1 MHFWP
6 QSCLR
11 LVESPSMLSRC
22 SLVSFVLPT
31 NVTRLHHINYISA
44 TRDANSNVPERQDDD
59 DTDPRSNYISFLF
72 SSSLRFFLQH
82 YWRNSFRCW
91 NYLCTNHFEIFISEK
106 GYSFKRILIKMTFAH
121 VFLFSISLKY
131 FFLSIFSWVTV
142 HSGIERILRKFW
154 GQVRVFFSN
163 RIILRGNDFHFVS
176 ESFILKDI
184 FYTRCILE
192 GRSNVVSF

>member
-1 MHFWP
+1 
-6 QSCLR
+6 
-11 LVESPSMLSRC
+11 MLSRC

-72 SSSLRFFLQH
+72 SSSLRFF
-82 YWRNSFRCW
+82 YSIIEETRSVVEIICAPIISK
-91 NYLCTNHFEIFISEK
+91 YLSQK

-131 FFLSIFSWVTV
+131 FFLSMFSWVTV
-142 HSGIERILRKFW
+142 HSEIERILRKFW

-176 ESFILKDI
+176 ESFILKNI
-184 FYTRCILE
+184 FYIRCILE

>member
-1 MHFWP
+1 
-6 QSCLR
+6 
-11 LVESPSMLSRC
+11 MLSRC

-44 TRDANSNVPERQDDD
+44 TRDANSNVSERQDDD

-72 SSSLRFFLQH
+72 SSSLRFF
-82 YWRNSFRCW
+82 YSIIEETRSVVEIICAPIISK
-91 NYLCTNHFEIFISEK
+91 YLSQK
-106 GYSFKRILIKMTFAH
+106 GYSFKRILIKMIFAH

-131 FFLSIFSWVTV
+131 FFLSMFSWVTV

-163 RIILRGNDFHFVS
+163 RIILRVATIFTSSAKVLFS
-176 ESFILKDI
+176 RIFFILDAYLKDVPTLFLSNI
-184 FYTRCILE
+184 ILSSNFY
-192 GRSNVVSF
+192 

>member
-1 MHFWP
+1 MFRRGRMMMIP
-6 QSCLR
+6 I
-11 LVESPSMLSRC
+11 LV
-22 SLVSFVLPT
+22 PT
-31 NVTRLHHINYISA
+31 ISH
-44 TRDANSNVPERQDDD
+44 
-59 DTDPRSNYISFLF
+59 
-72 SSSLRFFLQH
+72 SSSLLLCVSSYSIIEETR
-82 YWRNSFRCW
+82 SVVEIICAPIISK
-91 NYLCTNHFEIFISEK
+91 YLSQK
-106 GYSFKRILIKMTFAH
+106 GYSFKRILIKMIFAH

-131 FFLSIFSWVTV
+131 FFLSMFSWVTV

-192 GRSNVVSF
+192 ERSNVVSF